1 MKKSK
6 IFWGIFFI
14 LAAVIVVISRLGI
27 IPDVGVFSILATVFL
42 VWVFVEGIRTV
53 NFFAILFSL
62 AFISIIYDKPLGIE
76 ALTPWTVLVAALL
89 LSIGLSMLFQGKRK
103 KNQHIDTDWSRKRN
117 IASSEQCSEKDV
129 YCKNI
134 FGAAI
139 RYINSDNFCNA
150 YLENSFGSTSVYF
163 DNAVIQGTSA
173 DVEIKNSFGE
183 MVLFI
188 PKEWKVQKDIKQAF
202 ADIEETGVSA
212 GSSSVTLYVHGET
225 SFGSVEIHYV

>member
-14 LAAVIVVISRLGI
+14 LAAVIVVISRLGM
-27 IPDVGVFSILATVFL
+27 IPDVGVFSILATAFL
-42 VWVFVEGIRTV
+42 IWVFVEGIRNL
-53 NFFAILFSL
+53 NFFASLFSL
-62 AFISIIYDKPLGIE
+62 AFICIIHDKLLGIE

-103 KNQHIDTDWSRKRN
+103 KSHSIETDWSSRSN
-117 IASSEQCSEKDV
+117 ISSSEQCSDEHV

-134 FGAAI
+134 FGVAI

-163 DNAVIQGTSA
+163 DNAVIQGALA

-183 MVLFI
+183 TVLYI
-188 PKEWKVQKDIKQAF
+188 PKEWKVQKDLKQSF
-202 ADIEETGVSA
+202 GSVEESGVCV
-212 GSSSVTLYVHGET
+212 GSSSVTIYVHGET
-225 SFGSVEIHYV
+225 SFGSIEIHYV